1 MMRRSAS
8 LQLLARAFALA
19 ILAGACA
26 DASDTPAADSTAV
39 GAPAAPAASGA
50 ASEATEFVVA
60 GMHMRVPPGFRV
72 RETGGGQGFR
82 LYALSPTDD
91 TTRALVEF
99 YVGDTP
105 DFAEVGS
112 DTFSVNGLRGRHR
125 RATAAEGLASREVL
139 LQLPRPATAGTATKA
154 PGAAESLPTRL
165 HMFYNRLP
173 ATGAELADSVIAS
186 IRCCDGPA
194 TPAPR

>member
-19 ILAGACA
+19 ALTAACG
-26 DASDTPAADSTAV
+26 DASDTPGADSPAAA
-39 GAPAAPAASGA
+39 GAPAAPAA

-99 YVGDTP
+99 YIGDTP

-125 RATAAEGLASREVL
+125 RAAAGEGLASREVL
-139 LQLPRPATAGTATKA
+139 LQLPRTAAAGTATKA
-154 PGAAESLPTRL
+154 AGTPESLPTRL
-165 HMFYNRLP
+165 HLFYNRLP

-194 TPAPR
+194 APAPR